1 VTAINRFRGDTI
13 PDVFF
18 VKNATGQTVDI
29 SGYSFKLSLNPSK
42 APADASAQIYQLTGV
57 IADGPAGK
65 VTFAPTLLQSGQL
78 PGKYYY
84 DVQMTDGGGLVTTI
98 ALDSYTYHQD
108 ITKN

>member
-1 VTAINRFRGDTI
+1 MTAINRFRGDTI

-18 VKNATGQTVDI
+18 VKNAAGQAIDI

-42 APADASAQIYQLTGV
+42 APVDALAQIYQLAGTIV
-57 IADGPAGK
+57 DGPAGK
-65 VTFAPTLLQSGQL
+65 VTFAPTLLQSNQA

-84 DVQMTDGGGLVTTI
+84 DVQMTDGGGLITTI
-98 ALDSYTYHQD
+98 ALDAYTYHQD

>member
-1 VTAINRFRGDTI
+1 MTAINRFRGDTV

-18 VKNATGQTVDI
+18 VKNATGQAIDI

-42 APADASAQIYQLTGV
+42 APVDALAQIYQLVGTIV
-57 IADGPAGK
+57 DGPAGK
-65 VTFAPTLLQSGQL
+65 VTFAPTLLQSNQA

-84 DVQMTDGGGLVTTI
+84 DVQMVDAGGLITTI

-108 ITKN
+108 ITKT